1 MSESAELNRASR
13 IRVALSEAAAQL
25 ADRAAVLVRTGSDGL
40 PGDLTDEARRLLAQ
54 AEQVLELAVLCD
66 RRRGAPWAA
75 IGEALGDVSK
85 QTAHERY
92 AEADRR
98 LDEALIEH
106 WLTGESPAADLPPGA
121 DASVR
126 TLVRLD
132 EWAATRNRVG
142 TVPDEDPERQVTS
155 GLAPMTTAEHGAL
168 LTAAEALIGT
178 ITDTVRRHALEEGH
192 ANRAVQWHE
201 RRLADELAAPGSTG
215 TPVEELREHLTKART
230 RLTDL

>member
-13 IRVALSEAAAQL
+13 IRVALCEAAAQL
-25 ADRAAVLVRTGSDGL
+25 ADRAAVLVRTGADGL
-40 PGDLTDEARRLLAQ
+40 PGDLTDEARQLVAQ
-54 AEQVLELAVLCD
+54 AEQVMELAVLCD

-98 LDEALIEH
+98 LDQALIEH

-121 DASVR
+121 DAAVR

-132 EWAATRNRVG
+132 EWAATRVRLGV
-142 TVPDEDPERQVTS
+142 VDEDLEHQVTS

-178 ITDTVRRHALEEGH
+178 TTDTVRRHALEEGY
-192 ANRAVQWHE
+192 ANRAIQWHE
-201 RRLADELAAPGSTG
+201 RLIADELATPGSTG
-215 TPVEELREHLTKART
+215 TPVEELRARLTEART
-230 RLTDL
+230 RLRNL